1 MDFLFAYRTMKT
13 RESINICEGKS
24 YHLGERM
31 AIIPSALSPLSR
43 TVESIIPD
51 RYLVSLQE
59 NLVRAGM
66 YVKASELLTL
76 VILGGIILGVIVFFL
91 FSLIGI
97 TPILGGIIGFILPGA
112 GIFIWLFFMME
123 RRVDSIEQST
133 PDFLRQISS
142 LLRAGVGIE
151 TAMEDI
157 SKHGRGPLIDEL
169 KRAVIEI
176 KIGSTFE
183 DALLSMSERLKSK
196 NLDRTFK
203 MILEGRRVGG
213 SLSDVIETVAEDLR
227 AVLALKRERKAN
239 VMMSVM
245 FLIIA
250 AIVAAPFALG
260 MIMSYSTFIGKLGN
274 PNPLFDAAVTAA
286 SGYIII
292 HSIIAG
298 LLIGIVMYGSA
309 RKGIKYAILL
319 APAAFGIFYVIQ
331 SLAPML
337 FGF

>member
-1 MDFLFAYRTMKT
+1 
-13 RESINICEGKS
+13 
-24 YHLGERM
+24 M

-43 TVESIIPD
+43 TVDSIIPD

-59 NLVRAGM
+59 TLVRAGM

-76 VILGGIILGVIVFFL
+76 VILGGIVLGVVVFFL
-91 FSLIGI
+91 FSIISISPL
-97 TPILGGIIGFILPGA
+97 LGGIIGFILPAA

-123 RRVDSIEQST
+123 RRIDSIEQGT

-142 LLRAGVGIE
+142 LLRSGVGIE

-157 SKHGRGPLIDEL
+157 SKHGKGPLTDEL

-260 MIMSYSTFIGKLGN
+260 MIMSYSSFIGKLGN
-274 PNPLFDAAVTAA
+274 PNPLFEASVTAA

-298 LLIGIVMYGSA
+298 ILIGIVMYGSA
-309 RKGIKYAILL
+309 RKGVKYAILL
-319 APAAFGIFYVIQ
+319 APAAYAIFYVIQ
-331 SLAPML
+331 VVGPML
-337 FGF
+337 LGGF

>member
-1 MDFLFAYRTMKT
+1 
-13 RESINICEGKS
+13 
-24 YHLGERM
+24 M
-31 AIIPSALSPLSR
+31 AIIPSALSPLSN
-43 TVESIIPD
+43 TVDNIIPD
-51 RYLVSLQE
+51 RYLISLQE

-76 VILGGIILGVIVFFL
+76 VLLGGIILALAMFFL
-91 FSLIGI
+91 FSMVGIIPIIGGLIG
-97 TPILGGIIGFILPGA
+97 LILPAA
-112 GIFIWLFFMME
+112 GLFIWIFFMME
-123 RRVDSIEQST
+123 RRVDTIEQNT

-142 LLRAGVGIE
+142 LLRSGVGIE
-151 TAMEDI
+151 SAMEDI
-157 SKHGRGPLIDEL
+157 SKHGKGPLTDEL

-183 DALLSMSERLKSK
+183 DALLSMGERLKSK
-196 NLDRTFK
+196 NLDRTFR

-260 MIMSYSTFIGKLGN
+260 MIMSYSSFIGSLGKV
-274 PNPLFDAAVTAA
+274 NPLYEASFTSA

-298 LLIGIVMYGSA
+298 ILIGIVMYGSA

-319 APAAFGIFYVIQ
+319 APAAYGLFYVIQ
-331 SLAPML
+331 SMGPKLL
-337 FGF
+337 GF

>member
-1 MDFLFAYRTMKT
+1 
-13 RESINICEGKS
+13 
-24 YHLGERM
+24 M
-31 AIIPSALSPLSR
+31 AIIPPALAPISQ
-43 TVESIIPD
+43 TVDNIIPD
-51 RYLVSLQE
+51 RYLVNLQE

-76 VILGGIILGVIVFFL
+76 VLIGGVGLGVVVFLL
-91 FSLIGI
+91 FSLVNINPLI
-97 TPILGGIIGFILPGA
+97 GGIIGLFFPAIA
-112 GIFIWLFFMME
+112 VFAWLFFMME
-123 RRVDSIEQST
+123 RRVDSIEQGT

-142 LLRAGVGIE
+142 LLRSGVGIE
-151 TAMEDI
+151 TALEDI
-157 SKHGRGPLIDEL
+157 SKHGKGPLTDEL

-183 DALLSMSERLKSK
+183 DALLSMGERLKSK
-196 NLDRTFK
+196 NLDRTFR

-227 AVLALKRERKAN
+227 SILALKRERRAN

-245 FLIIA
+245 FLLIA

-260 MIMSYSTFIGKLGN
+260 MAMSYSSFIGSLGK
-274 PNPLFDAAVTAA
+274 PNPLLEAAMIS
-286 SGYIII
+286 SGGYVII

-298 LLIGIVMYGSA
+298 ILIGIVLYGSA
-309 RKGIKYAILL
+309 KKGIKYAILL
-319 APAAFGIFYVIQ
+319 APAAFALFYVIMIM
-331 SLAPML
+331 APKLL